1 MRFWVGI
8 IPPKKISIKLYRAQ
22 KEIAKKY
29 KTYHGLES
37 RIGPHITIT
46 YQENVD
52 KKDLKDVENAVHEVS
67 KRTEP
72 FKVIIKGVGRFYR
85 LRVIYL
91 KVAKSKELKNLS
103 NELSKRITRFS
114 KIRRLRIFTPHV
126 TLADMDITK
135 ENFREAFK
143 ELGNKDFSYTF
154 VVDRL
159 FIGKS
164 ETARIKVYKSFKV

>member
-8 IPPKKISIKLYRAQ
+8 IPPKKISKELYRTQ

-29 KTYHGLES
+29 KTCHSLES

-52 KKDLKDVENAVHEVS
+52 KKDLKGIEKIVHEVS
-67 KRTEP
+67 KKTEP
-72 FKVIIKGVGRFYR
+72 FKIIIKGVGRFYR
-85 LRVIYL
+85 LSVIYF

-114 KIRRLRIFTPHV
+114 KIRRLRIFTPHI
-126 TLADMDITK
+126 TLADTDITK

-154 VVDRL
+154 IVDRL

-164 ETARIKVYKSFKV
+164 ENERIKVYKSFKV